1 MLRACEL
8 GLGSHL
14 LSTSW
19 LMSGILLC
27 LCSAACET
35 RVTVPGGLD
44 TAQAGLGHPY
54 SRCISW
60 AGSDTPELCS
70 HRDRVI

>member
-1 MLRACEL
+1 MLHDFIYKKFND
-8 GLGSHL
+8 SQNQ
-14 LSTSW
+14 
-19 LMSGILLC
+19 LMTKEI
-27 LCSAACET
+27 
-35 RVTVPGGLD
+35 RKVFDMTVPGGLD